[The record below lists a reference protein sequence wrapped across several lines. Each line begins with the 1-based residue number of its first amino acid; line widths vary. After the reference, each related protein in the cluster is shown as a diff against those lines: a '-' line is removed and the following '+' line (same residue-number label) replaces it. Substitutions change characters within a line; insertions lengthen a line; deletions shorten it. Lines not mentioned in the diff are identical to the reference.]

1 MEEGDLTTEEK
12 LALMGLLKGYKT
24 MHDDPPTLTEP
35 NFLHTSIRAGK
46 LRINHPDPQPSRR
59 PNQIDLASGGGPILP
74 PFGPEPESGTPKSR
88 ARHAG
93 QPVFLGLTLKL
104 EEEPY
109 AWLWRDKAGKFVN
122 PKQGEPP
129 LTTLAARSMV
139 DVAIQRFLGY
149 GFWRLSASISTSFI
163 SQSSII
169 QDSII
174 INPDISIINI
184 KTAEPTTLS
193 SAYDELQRHI
203 KTEPVPRIE
212 SGIKRELTTQRD
224 VHSKTEVKIS
234 LVEDDDIIFI
244 GAKLLSSAPAPG
256 RCSCRGLCNHYV
268 ATIRAPAPAP
278 TPATIHTPAPAMAVQ
293 QKSVASSSRT
303 LEDIS
308 LISDS
313 EGDDD
318 FPSLPTRKDKE
329 RARVQ
334 ASSPRQRFL
343 RSDHG
348 R

>member
-1 MEEGDLTTEEK
+1 MEEGDLIIEEK

-24 MHDDPPTLTEP
+24 MHGNCT
-35 NFLHTSIRAGK
+35 
-46 LRINHPDPQPSRR
+46 
-59 PNQIDLASGGGPILP
+59 
-74 PFGPEPESGTPKSR
+74 
-88 ARHAG
+88 
-93 QPVFLGLTLKL
+93 
-104 EEEPY
+104 
-109 AWLWRDKAGKFVN
+109 VN
-122 PKQGEPP
+122 PRRRELYREFFK
-129 LTTLAARSMV
+129 V
-139 DVAIQRFLGY
+139 IFDY
-149 GFWRLSASISTSFI
+149 
-163 SQSSII
+163 II

-184 KTAEPTTLS
+184 KTAEPTTS
-193 SAYDELQRHI
+193 S
-203 KTEPVPRIE
+203 RIE

-224 VHSKTEVKIS
+224 AHSKTEAKTS
-234 LVEDDDIIFI
+234 LAEDDDIIFI

-329 RARVQ
+329 RAQ
-334 ASSPRQRFL
+334 AQTSSPRQRFL
-343 RSDHG
+343 RSGHG